1 MPTIKI
7 KGSSTAAAEP
17 LTLAERELAVNV
29 TDKKL
34 YVGDGAA
41 VQKIVGSLGNQ
52 EASAVAITGGSIAGI
67 TDLAVADG
75 GTGAS
80 TAADAR
86 TNLGITATGA
96 DTTYA
101 FRSNNLSDLASAS
114 TARTNLGLG
123 SIATQASSSVSI
135 TGGSITG
142 VTDIAIA
149 DGGTGASTAA
159 DARTNLG
166 LGSIATQ
173 SASSVAITGGTISG
187 ITDLAVADGGT
198 GASTAADARTN
209 LSVPSTTGSGASG
222 TWDIS
227 ITGNAA
233 TATSA
238 TSATTATNLAGGAAN
253 RVPYQSASGTTTFVA
268 APTVTNSYLKWNGTA
283 LGWDTVSG
291 GGGGSGD
298 VVGPASATDNQIVLF
313 DSTTGKLIKAATTT
327 GLLKASTGVIA
338 AAVSGTDYA
347 PATSGSA
354 NQLLASNGSGGFTNL
369 TTGTG
374 VVTALGVNT
383 GSSGAFIVNGGALGT
398 PLSGTVTNLTG
409 TASININGTVG
420 ATTPSTGAFT
430 TLSASSTV
438 SGTGFSTYLASPPA
452 IGGTAAAAGS
462 FTTLSATGNVT
473 LSGGTA
479 NGVLYLNGSKV
490 LTSGSALTFDG
501 TNLAVN
507 GGALQSVRTED
518 TAYKAILQASY
529 SETATLKLYRK
540 ASLVLTSGGIDGT
553 ILYDNVGAEAMRL
566 TSTSLYTASGINVGI
581 GTSSPG
587 ARLTTRAAAN
597 SYTAG
602 ALQIESLS
610 GTYKSYITNV
620 GGLLLFSNSS
630 TVDQL
635 ILDSSGN
642 LGLGVTPSAWY
653 STSGYRAFQVGNA
666 SLFGRNSSNSELYL
680 SANAYE
686 NSSAV
691 PTYITSSYATRYEQN
706 NGTHKWYN
714 APSGTAGATTSIT
727 SGQVYTVTTLGST
740 TLGQWQAYFSGLSSI
755 PSIGQSITAT
765 ATGTLAGGAT
775 VTQTVTFTQ
784 AMTLDASG
792 NLGVGTTTIDS
803 ASTDVF
809 TAGKTSNS
817 QDVRLV
823 VRQFG
828 NNTAASIAL
837 IANDDNGAP
846 YNNISSITN
855 GGTTH
860 WKLGGIGG
868 FTGGLAISTS
878 GTERVRI
885 GSGGE
890 VYFPGVG
897 TTASAANAYLNNGS
911 TPANQLLRSTS
922 SLRYKTD
929 VETLDHA
936 KADAVL
942 NLRPVWYRSK
952 AEADRKDWSW
962 YGLIAEEVAQVEP
975 RLVHWSYPEDQFETI
990 ETQTEIE
997 KTREVEVTPA
1007 VLDDEDNV
1015 VEPAVTETETYTE
1028 TETKSERKLKADAQ
1042 LAPDG
1047 VQYDRLT
1054 VMLLDI
1060 VKRQNQR
1067 IEQLEAKVAALEAQ

>member
-41 VQKIVGSLGNQ
+41 VRKIVGSLGNQ

-173 SASSVAITGGTISG
+173 SASSVSITGGTISG

-222 TWDIS
+222 TWGIDIS
-227 ITGNAA
+227 GNAA
-233 TATSA
+233 NATSA

-313 DSTTGKLIKAATTT
+313 DGTTGDFIKAATTT

-354 NQLLASNGSGGFTNL
+354 NQLLASNGTGGFTNL

-452 IGGTAAAAGS
+452 IGGTTAAAGS
-462 FTTLSATGNVT
+462 FTTLSASSTVSGTGFSTYLASPPAIGGTTAAAGTFTT
-473 LSGGTA
+473 LTA
-479 NGVLYLNGSKV
+479 NGNTTLGDATTDTIT
-490 LTSGSALTFDG
+490 LTGTVQPGVVISGSSSGDALRITQ
-501 TNLAVN
+501 T
-507 GGALQSVRTED
+507 GAGNALLVED
-518 TAYKAILQASY
+518 SANPDSSPFVVTAA
-529 SETATLKLYRK
+529 
-540 ASLVLTSGGIDGT
+540 GD
-553 ILYDNVGAEAMRL
+553 
-566 TSTSLYTASGINVGI
+566 VGI
-581 GTSSPG
+581 GTSSPNFKLQVAGPIG
-587 ARLTTRAAAN
+587 ATGGFSAN
-597 SYTAG
+597 QTATAG
-602 ALQIESLS
+602 FDYQSATNNSRFFS
-610 GTYKSYITNV
+610 WGPVGTV
-620 GGLLLFSNSS
+620 GGFTWFQGSGGNSA
-630 TVDQL
+630 TNTMT
-635 ILDSSGN
+635 LDSSGN
-642 LGLGVTPSAWY
+642 LGLGVTPSAWQ
-653 STSGYRAFQVGNA
+653 SGRKAFQVA
-666 SLFGRNSSNSELYL
+666 SASMNSYANSQIQLG
-680 SANAYE
+680 ANFYYDGT
-686 NSSAV
+686 NNK
-691 PTYITSSYATRYEQN
+691 YITTDYATVYQQLS
-706 NGTHKWYN
+706 GQHQWFT

-775 VTQTVTFTQ
+775 VTQTITFTQ

-792 NLGVGTTTIDS
+792 GLQIGRTSVIGTNNRLAIQMSWTSASGYTAATNAALAIDAGTSTNCVLNLVGGGDLGIFRTNSSNAYDVGISFGDNSNRILAFTTANTERARITSGGNLLVGTTSGTFPIVVNK
-803 ASTDVF
+803 STGGGVAYQHNGTDKAYF
-809 TAGKTSNS
+809 
-817 QDVRLV
+817 
-823 VRQFG
+823 FM
-828 NNTAASIAL
+828 
-837 IANDDNGAP
+837 NGATVSRWETVTGTT
-846 YNNISSITN
+846 IEVSSGNTNGVSLAN
-855 GGTTH
+855 GGTS
-860 WKLGGIGG
+860 WGSL
-868 FTGGLAISTS
+868 SD
-878 GTERVRI
+878 ERKKDI
-885 GSGGE
+885 IE
-890 VYFPGVG
+890 PI
-897 TTASAANAYLNNGS
+897 TNAA
-911 TPANQLLRSTS
+911 QKVS
-922 SLRYKTD
+922 SLRAVIGKYKTESD
-929 VETLDHA
+929 GTRRA
-936 KADAVL
+936 F
-942 NLRPVWYRSK
+942 
-952 AEADRKDWSW
+952 
-962 YGLIAEEVAQVEP
+962 LIAQDVQSV
-975 RLVHWSYPEDQFETI
+975 LPEAVI
-990 ETQTEIE
+990 EDADGSLILQ
-997 KTREVEVTPA
+997 
-1007 VLDDEDNV
+1007 
-1015 VEPAVTETETYTE
+1015 YTE
-1028 TETKSERKLKADAQ
+1028 TIPLLVAAIQEQQALIESLTSRVAQ
-1042 LAPDG
+1042 LEGTQP
-1047 VQYDRLT
+1047 
-1054 VMLLDI
+1054 
-1060 VKRQNQR
+1060 
-1067 IEQLEAKVAALEAQ
+1067 